1 MKFSLK
7 ILAASLL
14 LVTACTTQEAVYAPD
29 IEVQSK
35 TYVHGGQPSITL
47 LTMVNNATGNGGH
60 TAVMING
67 SQRVMYDPAGR
78 FRDPRVAERNDV
90 LFGVTPEV
98 LQRYNSFH
106 SRQTHHVLIQE
117 LPVDLATANAV
128 IQSALQQG
136 NAADA
141 MCASNTASLLSR
153 VPQFAGIKQTWFP
166 VTLANDFEARYP
178 GVKTTRYYE
187 NDVGQN

>member
-1 MKFSLK
+1 MNLRLK
-7 ILAASLL
+7 ILAICMLFI
-14 LVTACTTQEAVYAPD
+14 TACTTQQAVYAPD

-35 TYVHGGQPSITL
+35 SYVHGGQPSVTL
-47 LTMVNNATGNGGH
+47 LTMVNNTTGSGGH

-78 FRDPRVAERNDV
+78 VRDPRVAERNDV

-141 MCASNTASLLSR
+141 MCANNTAHLLSR

-166 VTLANDFEARYP
+166 VALANDFGARYE
-178 GVKTTRYYE
+178 GVNISSNKISRMT
-187 NDVGQN
+187 